1 MKDEAIWR
9 IAKQTAKVLSGMQFF
24 MSCKH
29 VLPSY
34 HALLLAAKTNHPDD
48 PFLAALPTLEPEE
61 GEENAVA
68 PPQLNILFTQLYLA
82 LESWMGEAAGESVP
96 PRAATAE
103 PDSEARRLSR
113 REILEA
119 LREGKVT
126 ADQASAMLESV

>member
-29 VLPSY
+29 LLPPY
-34 HALLLAAKTNHPDD
+34 HALLLAARENHPDD
-48 PFLAALPTLEPEE
+48 PFLNALPMLELEE
-61 GEENAVA
+61 GEDNAVA

-82 LESWMGEAAGESVP
+82 LESYMGDPEAAAPAPVADPAPE
-96 PRAATAE
+96 TAE
-103 PDSEARRLSR
+103 RRR
-113 REILEA
+113 QILEA

-126 ADQASAMLESV
+126 AEQATGMLENV

>member
-29 VLPSY
+29 LLPSY
-34 HALLLAAKTNHPDD
+34 HALLLAAKANHPDD
-48 PFLAALPTLEPEE
+48 PFLNALPVLDPEE
-61 GEENAVA
+61 GEENAIA

-82 LESWMGEAAGESVP
+82 LESWMGEEEEEEGAPAAAPG
-96 PRAATAE
+96 
-103 PDSEARRLSR
+103 PDASARR

-126 ADQASAMLESV
+126 AEQATVMLESA

>member
-9 IAKQTAKVLSGMQFF
+9 IAKHTAKVLAGMQFF

-29 VLPSY
+29 LLPSY
-34 HALLLAAKTNHPDD
+34 HALLVAAKANHPED
-48 PFLAALPTLEPEE
+48 PFLNALPVLEPD
-61 GEENAVA
+61 GDDNAIG

-82 LESWMGEAAGESVP
+82 LESWMGDGEPESAASP
-96 PRAATAE
+96 TPAAA
-103 PDSEARRLSR
+103 PDNAARR

-126 ADQASAMLESV
+126 AEQATVMLENA